1 MNLFDRLPA
10 GLFGPLTGR
19 YHRRAWDLLVRLS
32 QRFFGSDCVPPYA
45 EGYLHEQVTKEIERF
60 LLDQDWQE
68 EAAEAM
74 ATPINIQAN
83 QWLARLVETGW
94 LIEDRVGLRM
104 FVSMRPVVARF
115 FDALEQFALEGPQL
129 VGGNIQLIYN
139 QLKSVQAD
147 PKGQAAGF
155 QSAAQLCS
163 RLINSLNATTLRVRD
178 LIRDLTQE
186 QATPIFVKR
195 FFSEHIEE
203 LYVRDFRQMRT
214 ENHPLMLRFEIIE
227 LVEAVATAEPVRSQL
242 VAAYRELP
250 GARHEAAEEALARD
264 VARFYRLLDVEKFL
278 ERMDRVIDSATQRA
292 LAYLGYR
299 LKASE
304 RLEDVLADTVASA
317 RRLADHGKT
326 IEGRLL
332 SPSPLIADYRLRM
345 PNTPAA
351 KPARRAMVRREM
363 TARERAELFLRRAMV
378 RNRDTTP
385 AAIRRYVQAH
395 LAPGSEVEGA
405 QLPVNGVDDAVAILV
420 LMRLAAIGR
429 VNPKALRAN
438 PLLRN
443 LDFDAVMEEGG
454 RMDLE
459 LFELPR
465 FKVKRRAGHAA

>member
-1 MNLFDRLPA
+1 MNLFDRLPV

-19 YHRRAWDLLVRLS
+19 YNRRAWELLVRLS
-32 QRFFGSDCVPPYA
+32 SRFFGADCVPPYA
-45 EGYLHEQVTKEIERF
+45 EGYLHEHVTKEIERF
-60 LLDQDWQE
+60 LLDQGPE
-68 EAAEAM
+68 EEGSEAA
-74 ATPINIQAN
+74 ATPINVQAN

-104 FVSMRPVVARF
+104 FISMRPVVARF
-115 FDALEQFALEGPQL
+115 FDALEQFALDGPQL

-139 QLKSVQAD
+139 QLKGVKAD

-186 QATPIFVKR
+186 QATPVFVKR

-227 LVEAVATAEPVRSQL
+227 LVEEVATQEPARAQL
-242 VAAYRELP
+242 MTGYRELP
-250 GARHEAAEEALARD
+250 GARHEEVEDALARD
-264 VARFYRLLDVEKFL
+264 VARFQRLLDVEKFL

-304 RLEDVLADTVASA
+304 RLEDVLADVVASA
-317 RRLADHGKT
+317 CRASEQGQL
-326 IEGRLL
+326 IESRLL
-332 SPSPLIADYRLRM
+332 SPLPLVADHRLRM
-345 PNTPAA
+345 PSMPAT
-351 KPARRAMVRREM
+351 KPARRAMLRREM
-363 TARERAELFLRRAMV
+363 TTRERVELLLRRAMV
-378 RNRDTTP
+378 RHRDTTP
-385 AAIRRYVQAH
+385 AAVKRYIHAH
-395 LAPGSEVEGA
+395 VAPGAEVEGSK
-405 QLPVNGVDDAVAILV
+405 LPVRGVEDAVAILV

-443 LDFDAVMEEGG
+443 IDFEAVMSDGG
-454 RMDLE
+454 RMDTE
-459 LFELPR
+459 LFELPDFR
-465 FKVKRRAGHAA
+465 IKRRRADAT

>member
-10 GLFGPLTGR
+10 GLFGPLTGV

-32 QRFFGSDCVPPYA
+32 QRFFGADCVPPYA
-45 EGYLHEQVTKEIERF
+45 EGYLHEQVVKEIERF
-60 LLDQDWQE
+60 LLDHDWPEQ
-68 EAAEAM
+68 EAA
-74 ATPINIQAN
+74 ATPINVQAN
-83 QWLARLVETGW
+83 QWLARLVDTGW
-94 LIEDRVGLRM
+94 LIEDRVGLRL
-104 FVSMRPVVARF
+104 FISMRPVVARF
-115 FDALEQFALEGPQL
+115 FDTLEQFALDGPQL
-129 VGGNIQLIYN
+129 VGGSIQVIYN
-139 QLKSVQAD
+139 QLKSVQED
-147 PKGQAAGF
+147 PQRQAAGF
-155 QSAAQLCS
+155 QTAAQLCS

-186 QATPIFVKR
+186 QVTPIFVKR

-227 LVEAVATAEPVRSQL
+227 LVETVATAEPARGRL
-242 VAAYRELP
+242 IAGYRELP
-250 GARHEAAEEALARD
+250 GARLEAVEETLARD
-264 VARFYRLLDVEKFL
+264 VARFQRLLDVEKFL

-317 RRLADHGKT
+317 CKLAAQGGS

-332 SPSPLIADYRLRM
+332 SPAPLIADYRLRM
-345 PNTPAA
+345 PNMPAA

-378 RNRDTTP
+378 RHRDTTP
-385 AAIRRYVQAH
+385 AALRRYVLAH
-395 LAPGSEVEGA
+395 LAPGSEVEGD
-405 QLPVNGVDDAVAILV
+405 QLPVRGVDDAVAILV

-443 LDFDAVMEEGG
+443 LDFDAVMEEGR
-454 RMDLE
+454 RMDTG

>member
-1 MNLFDRLPA
+1 MNLFDRLPV
-10 GLFGPLTGR
+10 GLFSPLTGR
-19 YHRRAWDLLVRLS
+19 YNRRAWELLVRLS
-32 QRFFGSDCVPPYA
+32 ERFFGADCVPPYA

-60 LLDQDWQE
+60 LLDENWE
-68 EAAEAM
+68 EEGADAAI
-74 ATPINIQAN
+74 TPINVQAN

-94 LIEDRVGLRM
+94 LIEDRVGLRV
-104 FVSMRPVVARF
+104 FVGMRPVVARF
-115 FDALEQFALEGPQL
+115 FDALEQFALDGPQL

-139 QLKSVQAD
+139 QLKGVQAD

-186 QATPIFVKR
+186 KATPVFVKR

-227 LVEAVATAEPVRSQL
+227 LVDAVATTEPARAQL
-242 VAAYRELP
+242 VAGYRELP
-250 GARHEAAEEALARD
+250 GARHEAVEEALARD
-264 VARFYRLLDVEKFL
+264 VARFQRLLDVEKFL

-304 RLEDVLADTVASA
+304 RLEDVLADAVTSA
-317 RRLADHGKT
+317 CRLADQGQL

-332 SPSPLIADYRLRM
+332 SPPPVVADYRLRM
-345 PNTPAA
+345 PNLPPT
-351 KPARRAMVRREM
+351 KPDRRAMVRREM
-363 TARERAELFLRRAMV
+363 TPRERAELLLRRAMV
-378 RNRDTTP
+378 RHRDTTP
-385 AAIRRYVQAH
+385 AAVKRYVQAH
-395 LAPGSEVEGA
+395 VPASSEVEGGR
-405 QLPVNGVDDAVAILV
+405 LPVRGVEDAVAVMV

-429 VNPKALRAN
+429 VSPKALRAN

-443 LDFDAVMEEGG
+443 LDFEAVMNEGG
-454 RMDLE
+454 RMSTE
-459 LFELPR
+459 LFDLPS
-465 FKVKRRAGHAA
+465 FKVSRRPADAA

>member
-19 YHRRAWDLLVRLS
+19 YHRRAWELLVRLS
-32 QRFFGSDCVPPYA
+32 ARFFGADCVPPYA

-60 LLDQDWQE
+60 LLDEDWHDE
-68 EAAEAM
+68 APEAA
-74 ATPINIQAN
+74 ATPINVQAN

-94 LIEDRVGLRM
+94 LIEERVGLRV

-115 FDALEQFALEGPQL
+115 FDTLEQFALDGPQL

-155 QSAAQLCS
+155 QSAAQLCA

-186 QATPIFVKR
+186 QATPVFVKR

-227 LVEAVATAEPVRSQL
+227 LVEAVASSEPARTQL
-242 VAAYRELP
+242 VAGYRELP
-250 GARHEAAEEALARD
+250 GARHEQVEETLARD
-264 VARFYRLLDVEKFL
+264 VARFQRLLDVEKFL
-278 ERMDRVIDSATQRA
+278 ERMDRVIDGATQRA

-304 RLEDVLADTVASA
+304 RLEDVLADVVASA
-317 RRLADHGKT
+317 SQLAGEGRVV
-326 IEGRLL
+326 EGRLL
-332 SPSPLIADYRLRM
+332 SASFVIADHRLRM
-345 PNTPAA
+345 PNMPAA
-351 KPARRAMVRREM
+351 KPARRAMVKREM
-363 TARERAELFLRRAMV
+363 TARERAELLLRRAMV
-378 RNRDTTP
+378 RHRDTTP
-385 AAIRRYVQAH
+385 AALKRYVQAH
-395 LAPGSEVEGA
+395 LAPGSEVGA
-405 QLPVNGVDDAVAILV
+405 DHLPARSVEDAVAILV
-420 LMRLAAIGR
+420 LMRLAAIAR
-429 VNPKALRAN
+429 SNPKALRSN

-443 LDFDAVMEEGG
+443 LEFEAVMNEGE
-454 RMDLE
+454 RMDTE
-459 LFELPR
+459 MFELPN
-465 FKVKRRAGHAA
+465 FSVKRRSGHAT